1 MRRGRWEP
9 EPTRSGR
16 FGFYSENSL
25 ILQILIQ
32 TIILNRIT
40 RIKGWTGFFLS
51 ESGFTR
57 FSGFS
62 GLKPNQQTRKG
73 FDFDFILK
81 IL

>member
-32 TIILNRIT
+32 TTNNPVNCLIRDRWFKRLFYLFLTEILEHD
-40 RIKGWTGFFLS
+40 FLV
-51 ESGFTR
+51 F
-57 FSGFS
+57 
-62 GLKPNQQTRKG
+62 
-73 FDFDFILK
+73 
-81 IL
+81 